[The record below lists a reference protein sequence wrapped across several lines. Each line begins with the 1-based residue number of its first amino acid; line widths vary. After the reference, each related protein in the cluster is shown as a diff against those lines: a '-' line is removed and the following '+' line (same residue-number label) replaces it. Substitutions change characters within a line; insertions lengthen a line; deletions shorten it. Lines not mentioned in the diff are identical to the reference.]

1 MRIIGASVAV
11 VATAMILS
19 SLANPALAFTPR
31 LQSLFDHF
39 AECKLLLLTDLQAH
53 VRECGGGKKLVV
65 SLSSLAEK
73 GPAGPAPV
81 VFSAPVVDE
90 EVDECEGKEGYAR
103 YWCNCHHEG
112 PPPS

>member
-1 MRIIGASVAV
+1 MRIIGATVAV

-73 GPAGPAPV
+73 GPDSPATV
-81 VFSAPVVDE
+81 VFTPPVVD
-90 EVDECEGKEGYAR
+90 DKDCEGRESFEDH
-103 YWCNCHHEG
+103 WCRCYEEG